1 MNDHVAML
9 SAYFDLMNCNGA
21 ANVYRVAL
29 EAGLLDAIAEGP
41 LTAEEVAVKCQSDP
55 RATELVLQTL
65 EAMRLTA
72 HADGKWSLTPLAG
85 SLLSGGYRQLGQ
97 QYWDHL
103 PKLLKTGEPW
113 IHMDDASQSAGH
125 YQSQAAA
132 LAWMLAPAAEA
143 AAIALGVG
151 EREKNLSILDLGAGS
166 ASWSLT
172 MARRDAGATVTAV
185 DWPAVLAVARATAAK
200 FGLSDR
206 LTTIAGNYHEVELPE
221 AVFDLAILGNVTH
234 LETPEGN
241 RDLLTRTRGALKAG
255 GRVVIFDVLPGQAS
269 GDLNRTLYTLGLA
282 LRTRAG
288 HVYTPG
294 ELETLLT
301 ETGFAKP
308 RLVNLE
314 VPPRAV
320 GMLVAEAP

>member
-1 MNDHVAML
+1 MSDSLAML

-29 EAGLLDAIAEGP
+29 EAGLLDALASEP
-41 LTAEEVAVKCQSDP
+41 LTTDQVAEKCQCDA
-55 RATELVLQTL
+55 RATGLVLETL
-65 EAMRLTA
+65 EAMRLTM
-72 HADGKWSLTPLAG
+72 HVCGKWSLTQLAG

-113 IHMDDASQSAGH
+113 IHMDDAAQSAGH

-143 AAIALGVG
+143 AAIVLGVG
-151 EREKNLSILDLGAGS
+151 DRAKNLKILDLGAGS

-172 MARRDAGATVTAV
+172 MARRDAGTTVTAV
-185 DWPAVLAVARATAAK
+185 DWPAVLEVARATAAK

-206 LTTIAGNYHEVELPE
+206 LTTIAGNYHEVELP
-221 AVFDLAILGNVTH
+221 AAAFDLAILGNVTH

-241 RDLLTRTRGALKAG
+241 RDLMAKARRALRPG
-255 GRVVIFDVLPGQAS
+255 GKVVIFDVLPGQAS

-288 HVYTPG
+288 HVYTPEELSALLSESGFG
-294 ELETLLT
+294 ES
-301 ETGFAKP
+301 

-320 GMLVAEAP
+320 GMLVAEAV

>member
-1 MNDHVAML
+1 MNDLVAML

-41 LTAEEVAVKCQSDP
+41 LTAEEVAAKCQCDA

-85 SLLSGGYRQLGQ
+85 SLLTGGYRQLGQ

-113 IHMDDASQSAGH
+113 IHMDDAAQSAGH

-143 AAIALGVG
+143 AASALGIG
-151 EREKNLSILDLGAGS
+151 EREKDLNILDLGAGS

-172 MARRDAGATVTAV
+172 MARRDAGTQVTAV
-185 DWPAVLAVARATAAK
+185 DWPAVLEVARATAAK
-200 FGLSDR
+200 FGLGDR

-221 AVFDLAILGNVTH
+221 AAFDLAILGNVTH
-234 LETPEGN
+234 LETPAGN
-241 RDLLTRTRGALKAG
+241 RDLLAKARRALKAG
-255 GRVVIFDVLPGQAS
+255 GRVAIFDVLPGQAS

-288 HVYTPG
+288 HVYTPA
-294 ELETLLT
+294 ELADLLA
-301 ETGFAKP
+301 ESGFGP
-308 RLVNLE
+308 SRLVNLE

-320 GMLVAEAP
+320 GMLLAEAV